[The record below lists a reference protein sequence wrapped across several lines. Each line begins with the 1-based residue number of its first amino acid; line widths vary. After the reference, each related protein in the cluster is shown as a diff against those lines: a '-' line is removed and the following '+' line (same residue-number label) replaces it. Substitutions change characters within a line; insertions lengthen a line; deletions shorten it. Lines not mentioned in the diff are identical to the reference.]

1 MTMKRRFFIGVVT
14 CVLIIGLHDSEAQ
27 TGDTTYR
34 IGLLFLNPAE
44 SGRDNVAAFQQGL
57 QERGW
62 IEGRNV
68 RFESRYAAGRV
79 DRLPSLAK
87 ELVQANVD
95 VIVTSSSVTTRA
107 AAGVTKTIPIV
118 MAASADALR
127 EGLVTSLAHPGGN
140 ITGMTFLAG
149 TEFVGKQL
157 ELLNDI
163 APTAHRVAVLTNP
176 SNASHAA
183 FAKDLRVAARTLG
196 KELQM
201 VEARYPDQLEGSF
214 AAMLKGRAAALL
226 VLTDSLFFGQRRSI
240 VELAAASGLPAMYSQ
255 REFVDAGGLVSY
267 GPNLPD
273 MFRHAAAHVDKVLR
287 GAKPADLPVEQP
299 TKFELAINLRTAK
312 ALALPIA
319 QSMLLRADQII
330 E

>member
-1 MTMKRRFFIGVVT
+1 MKRRCFIAVVA
-14 CVLIIGLHDSEAQ
+14 CVLIIGPHDSEAQ
-27 TGDTTYR
+27 RGETTFR
-34 IGLLFLNPAE
+34 IGFLFLNPPE
-44 SGRDNVAAFQQGL
+44 SGRDNVAAFRQGL

-62 IEGRNV
+62 IEGRNI
-68 RFESRYAAGRV
+68 RFEFRYAEGRV
-79 DRLPSLAK
+79 DRLPSLAT
-87 ELVQANVD
+87 ELAQANVD
-95 VIVTSSSVTTRA
+95 VIVTTSSVATRA
-107 AAGVTKTIPIV
+107 AAGATKIIPVV

-127 EGLVTSLAHPGGN
+127 EGFVASLARPGGN
-140 ITGMTFLAG
+140 ITGMTFLAE

-157 ELLNDI
+157 ELLKDV

-183 FAKDLRVAARTLG
+183 FVKDLKVAARTLG

-214 AAMLKGRAAALL
+214 AAMTKGRAAALL
-226 VLTDSLFFGQRRSI
+226 VLTDSMFFGQRRSI
-240 VELAAASGLPAMYSQ
+240 AELAALSGLPAMYSQ

-287 GAKPADLPVEQP
+287 GAKPSDLPVEQP
-299 TKFELAINLRTAK
+299 RKFELVINLKTAK
-312 ALALPIA
+312 ALALPIP